1 MTEYR
6 ERNSEDLKPIRLER
20 GSRCLLLEGNPAESI
35 LKIDEVLVDDSEGIR
50 RENKRPVS
58 FLTDESTSASSIP
71 DGGQMGIHGA
81 AE

>member
-1 MTEYR
+1 MKEW
-6 ERNSEDLKPIRLER
+6 IQ
-20 GSRCLLLEGNPAESI
+20 

-81 AE
+81 AEWSAVDAFIDFKFILMRRLNSCLTD